1 MENGPLVVW
10 SDPSKLLLEIEEQA
24 PFRHQL
30 ILEKDP
36 AVFTS
41 PWRRG
46 RDSNPRYP
54 VKGTTVF
61 ETAPIDHSGTSP
73 QSVAGEAGTDG
84 PPLPKGGGAYP
95 RVGGPATGRAFT
107 ARQKR

>member
-41 PWRRG
+41 PWRW
-46 RDSNPRYP
+46 
-54 VKGTTVF
+54 T
-61 ETAPIDHSGTSP
+61 
-73 QSVAGEAGTDG
+73 QS
-84 PPLPKGGGAYP
+84 
-95 RVGGPATGRAFT
+95 
-107 ARQKR
+107 